1 MLDFL
6 REQCKIVSK
15 VTILRDS
22 AIFIIIIMKKS
33 LHKGFCCETV
43 NP

>member
-1 MLDFL
+1 MLDFFKGAA
-6 REQCKIVSK
+6 QIVSK

-22 AIFIIIIMKKS
+22 AIFIIIIMRKS